1 MNDAA
6 GSFAWGE
13 RRRKGRR
20 PPPKL
25 SRTDFERAA
34 LRHLERYPSSAA
46 GLRAVLGRRA
56 ERSRAHH
63 GGPPEEVQ
71 AIIEG
76 VVSRMADLG
85 FVDDRRYGRAL
96 ARRLRARG
104 NSLRRIAARLREK
117 GISGPLREELLDEAG
132 EPGAE
137 LEAARTYARRRGL
150 GAYRRGRGDR
160 VQTED
165 DASGAAEAICLRA
178 RRELAALARAG
189 FAFEVARQALDVE

>member
-1 MNDAA
+1 MNDTA
-6 GSFAWGE
+6 GSFAGGG

-25 SRTDFERAA
+25 SRADFERAA

-63 GGPPEEVQ
+63 GEPPEAAQ
-71 AIIEG
+71 TIIEE
-76 VVSRMADLG
+76 VVGRMTELG

-117 GISGPLREELLDEAG
+117 GISGPLREELLGEAG

-137 LEAARTYARRRGL
+137 LDAARTYARRRGL
-150 GAYRRGRGDR
+150 GAYRRSRGDPAPS
-160 VQTED
+160 ED
-165 DASGAAEAICLRA
+165 DESGAAEAIRLRA

-189 FAFEVARQALDVE
+189 FAFEVARQALEAE